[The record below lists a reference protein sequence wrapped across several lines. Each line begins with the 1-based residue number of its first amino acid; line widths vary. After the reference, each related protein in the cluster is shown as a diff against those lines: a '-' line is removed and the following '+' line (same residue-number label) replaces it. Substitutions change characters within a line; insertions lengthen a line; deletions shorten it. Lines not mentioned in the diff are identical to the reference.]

1 MVLPTGEGLPSSV
14 KHSGNFLRDTP
25 RGLISKYLQTLLS
38 WQMSWAIIIPSRNLT
53 CYTAVLHD
61 PGHSHPGQEKDSLGT
76 SDLTQFLWAW
86 WHDASHFRLQTF
98 SAPDIGI
105 LYRTTLYTSVCM
117 NIAYFFSCLIKIFV
131 FLSGLS
137 KNWPGGKNSSW
148 HLRKIEE
155 PGTFWDTGPRR
166 IW

>member
-1 MVLPTGEGLPSSV
+1 MECRCPQGRVFLPQLNILETSSE
-14 KHSGNFLRDTP
+14 TP

-38 WQMSWAIIIPSRNLT
+38 WQMSWAIIIPSRNLHVMLQCCFT
-53 CYTAVLHD
+53 WPRSGENRHQWLNTVLMSLMALRQPLQIADVFCPWYCYTIQN
-61 PGHSHPGQEKDSLGT
+61 HSAYFCLYEHSL
-76 SDLTQFLWAW
+76 
-86 WHDASHFRLQTF
+86 
-98 SAPDIGI
+98 
-105 LYRTTLYTSVCM
+105 
-117 NIAYFFSCLIKIFV
+117 FFSCLIKIFV

-148 HLRKIEE
+148 HLRKIAE